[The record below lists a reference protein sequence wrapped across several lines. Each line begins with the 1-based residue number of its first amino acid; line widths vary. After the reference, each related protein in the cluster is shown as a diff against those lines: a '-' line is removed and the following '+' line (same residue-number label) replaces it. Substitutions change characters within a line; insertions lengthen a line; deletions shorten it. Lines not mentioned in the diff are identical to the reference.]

1 MKLGFYFGL
10 AKDGIRKN
18 GKIYIPYILT
28 CIGMVMMYYIIMAL
42 HMDETISHIRGGK
55 NVQMVLGFGRWVIA
69 IFSCIF
75 LFYTNSFLMKRR
87 NKEFGLYNILGMGKK
102 ELTIILSC
110 ESIVVAVVSIV
121 IGLVFGITLAKFAQL
136 GLLNMIKIDVDYSFF
151 IGIKAI
157 ISTVKIFLAIFLA
170 VFLNNLRQIYFSKT
184 IDLLS
189 SDKVGEKPPK
199 ANWILAV
206 LGVVLL
212 GYAYYTSVTIQNP
225 IVAFSKFFIAVILVI
240 FATYFLM
247 VAGSVVMC
255 KLLQKNKRFY
265 YNKKHFVSVS
275 SMTYRMKRNGAGLA
289 SICILATMVLII
301 ISSTSCLYFGSEDAL
316 RARFPREILFSIN
329 FDDASQASIK
339 NINTIKGGIE
349 KAIEDCKVNKKNVYE
364 IRSASIAGILEENKL
379 DTAVGAYGS
388 TDMQA
393 MAHVALLYFIPI
405 DDYNKMTGENV
416 SLADDEALLFYSRTY
431 DQKDIEIDGNTSF
444 KVKKVLKK
452 CPNME
457 DVGEEVAPIM
467 VLYINDYDKALD
479 EIKKIQD
486 TEGGSRLIYSYKYG
500 FDLNLPEEKQ
510 IEYGQKI
517 NDKFVADGYDC
528 GTVSIEI
535 REKERT
541 DFYMSFGGIFYL
553 GILLSIVFI
562 FAAVLIIYYKQIS
575 EGYEDHARFD
585 IMRKVGMTDSEIRK
599 SINSQVLTVFY
610 LPLIL
615 AGIHVCFAFPIVRKL
630 LAMFS
635 LYNVEL
641 FIRTSIVSFIIFA
654 VLYAIVYK
662 ITSNSYYKIVS
673 AKLNK

>member
-301 ISSTSCLYFGSEDAL
+301 ISSTSC
-316 RARFPREILFSIN
+316 
-329 FDDASQASIK
+329 
-339 NINTIKGGIE
+339 
-349 KAIEDCKVNKKNVYE
+349 
-364 IRSASIAGILEENKL
+364 
-379 DTAVGAYGS
+379 
-388 TDMQA
+388 
-393 MAHVALLYFIPI
+393 
-405 DDYNKMTGENV
+405 
-416 SLADDEALLFYSRTY
+416 
-431 DQKDIEIDGNTSF
+431 
-444 KVKKVLKK
+444 
-452 CPNME
+452 
-457 DVGEEVAPIM
+457 
-467 VLYINDYDKALD
+467 
-479 EIKKIQD
+479 
-486 TEGGSRLIYSYKYG
+486 
-500 FDLNLPEEKQ
+500 
-510 IEYGQKI
+510 
-517 NDKFVADGYDC
+517 
-528 GTVSIEI
+528 
-535 REKERT
+535 
-541 DFYMSFGGIFYL
+541 
-553 GILLSIVFI
+553 
-562 FAAVLIIYYKQIS
+562 
-575 EGYEDHARFD
+575 
-585 IMRKVGMTDSEIRK
+585 
-599 SINSQVLTVFY
+599 
-610 LPLIL
+610 
-615 AGIHVCFAFPIVRKL
+615 
-630 LAMFS
+630 
-635 LYNVEL
+635 
-641 FIRTSIVSFIIFA
+641 
-654 VLYAIVYK
+654 
-662 ITSNSYYKIVS
+662 
-673 AKLNK
+673 